1 MPSTNLALAEAG
13 GLDPGDEP
21 DDNANSVPD
30 SCEFARGDL
39 DLDGCV
45 GAPDLGFM
53 LALWGIPNPPVGD
66 LDGVIGAPDLGI
78 LLANWDC

>member
-39 DLDGCV
+39 DLDG
-45 GAPDLGFM
+45 
-53 LALWGIPNPPVGD
+53 
-66 LDGVIGAPDLGI
+66 DGVIGAPDLGI